1 METSLRTLLQRL
13 LEQAQAGS
21 PLEWLA
27 LAAGLGYAVLAVRRD
42 RRAWVFGAVSSALLA
57 WLAAGARLPLQA
69 ALQTAYV
76 AMAVYGFRTW
86 TRGSDAAD
94 AGRVRIGRWPPWR
107 NATALVAVGLGTLA
121 LAPLLARHADAA
133 WPGLDAAV
141 TLGSLL
147 ATWMTARAL
156 LDNWTWWIVVDA
168 ASVVLY
174 ASQGLVF
181 VALLY
186 LVYMVIAVIG
196 LLDWSRRLRDAER
209 APGRDAERAPP
220 R

>member
-1 METSLRTLLQRL
+1 MATSLHASLQRL
-13 LEQAQAGS
+13 LEQAQASS

-27 LAAGLGYAVLAVRRD
+27 LCAGLGYAVLAVRRD
-42 RRAWVFGAVSSALLA
+42 RRAWIFGAVSSAVLA

-69 ALQTAYV
+69 ALQAAYV

-86 TRGSDAAD
+86 TRESDAAD
-94 AGRVRIGRWPPWR
+94 AGRVRIRRWPLRR
-107 NATALVAVGLGTLA
+107 NGAALIAVALGTLA
-121 LAPLLARHADAA
+121 LAPLLAHLTDAA
-133 WPGLDAAV
+133 WPTLDAAV

-156 LDNWTWWIVVDA
+156 LDNWVWWIVVDA

-196 LLDWSRRLRDAER
+196 LRDWSRRLRDA
-209 APGRDAERAPP
+209 PP
-220 R
+220 QAAA

>member
-1 METSLRTLLQRL
+1 VATSLQASLQRL
-13 LEQAQAGS
+13 LEQAQASS

-42 RRAWVFGAVSSALLA
+42 RRAWIFGAVSSAVLA

-69 ALQTAYV
+69 ALQTVYV

-86 TRGSDAAD
+86 TRQADAAD
-94 AGRVRIGRWPPWR
+94 AGRVQIQRWPLRR
-107 NATALVAVGLGTLA
+107 NGAALVAVALGTLA
-121 LAPLLARHADAA
+121 LAPLLARLTDAA
-133 WPGLDAAV
+133 WPTLDAAV

-156 LDNWTWWIVVDA
+156 LDNWVWWIVVDA
-168 ASVVLY
+168 ASLVLY

-196 LLDWSRRLRDAER
+196 LRDWSRRLRDA
-209 APGRDAERAPP
+209 PP
-220 R
+220 QAAA